1 MRLIDV
7 ADLEKFI
14 QENVCAIGDDH
25 LLLVAGDDGRWHEA
39 LPLVKTAYDVDKVVE
54 ELESEKKYG
63 SKYDSYYE
71 ENLYRGEMFENDVNN
86 KTIDRAIEIVKQGI
100 VSDDVCEW
108 KAGKSNGE
116 WQPNCETNSTY
127 NVFGVAWFRKC
138 PYCGKKIK
146 VVE

>member
-1 MRLIDV
+1 MRRLVDV
-7 ADLEKFI
+7 TDLEKFI

-39 LPLVKTAYDVDKVVE
+39 LPLVKTAYDVDEVVQ
-54 ELESEKKYG
+54 ELEEHS
-63 SKYDSYYE
+63 
-71 ENLYRGEMFENDVNN
+71 FELGTDTLPAHYVRLNE
-86 KTIDRAIEIVKQGI
+86 AIEIVKRGG

-108 KAGKSNGE
+108 TSTQINNE
-116 WQPNCETNSTY
+116 WKPSCEPNSTY